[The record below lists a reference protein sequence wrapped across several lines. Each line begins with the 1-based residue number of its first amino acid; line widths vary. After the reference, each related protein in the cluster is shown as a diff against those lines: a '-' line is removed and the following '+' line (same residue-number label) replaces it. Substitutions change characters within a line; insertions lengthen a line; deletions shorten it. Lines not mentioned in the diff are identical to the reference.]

1 MNTLTIKDLD
11 RAEQL
16 DSAAMRAVRGG
27 HSTYNMFAP
36 SYHVGDYTYAP
47 TSDSSINAA
56 QSLGQIQ
63 NVMTATANGS
73 AFVDGVNVQNKVS
86 QNGTNTISRH

>member
-1 MNTLTIKDLD
+1 MKTLIITDLA
-11 RAEQL
+11 RTEQL
-16 DSAAMRAVRGG
+16 DSATMRTVRGG
-27 HSTYNMFAP
+27 HSAYSMFAP
-36 SYHVGDYTYAP
+36 SYYSGDFTYAP

>member
-1 MNTLTIKDLD
+1 MKTLIITDLA
-11 RAEQL
+11 RTEQL
-16 DSAAMRAVRGG
+16 DSATMRTVRGG
-27 HSTYNMFAP
+27 HSAYSMFAP
-36 SYHVGDYTYAP
+36 SYYSGDYTYAP